1 MEFDGDWLKE
11 SLRVLGGNKRVF
23 LGKNLF
29 TKGACYAGY
38 RYTDA
43 SFWGF
48 FYNCDYKMQGEIRMQ
63 VQCGEENIEIRL
75 VEAGK
80 NWFASMPEYVLLYD
94 GTPELSVTIGEIGQ
108 IHAQTR
114 VFPLTDLPDRPEKH
128 CVFESGHWLKMDA
141 RLYYTWRMT
150 DLVNCLKA
158 PEKSGSFQSHLS
170 RRKNDPCT
178 TENTEKIV
186 ETGRVDNGCIE
197 VMYI

>member
-1 MEFDGDWLKE
+1 MTGIWLKE
-11 SLRVLGGNKRVF
+11 SLLVLGGNKRVF

-29 TKGACYAGY
+29 TKGLVMQG
-38 RYTDA
+38 TDIQDA

-63 VQCGEENIEIRL
+63 AQCGEENIEIRL

-114 VFPLTDLPDRPEKH
+114 VFPLTDLPDRPEKTLRFRIRTLAENGRKVVLH
-128 CVFESGHWLKMDA
+128 LEDDGFGELFESSGKVWEFPVTFEPEEK
-141 RLYYTWRMT
+141 RSLYDRKY
-150 DLVNCLKA
+150 
-158 PEKSGSFQSHLS
+158 
-170 RRKNDPCT
+170 RKNS
-178 TENTEKIV
+178 
-186 ETGRVDNGCIE
+186 
-197 VMYI
+197 

>member
-1 MEFDGDWLKE
+1 MPVIWISAVYFVGDGFDGDWLKE

-141 RLYYTWRMT
+141 RLYYTWRIDGFGELFESSGKVWEFPVT
-150 DLVNCLKA
+150 FE
-158 PEKSGSFQSHLS
+158 PEEKRSLYD
-170 RRKNDPCT
+170 RKYRKNS
-178 TENTEKIV
+178 
-186 ETGRVDNGCIE
+186 
-197 VMYI
+197 